1 MCLLVVL
8 VKSEGTA
15 EGSTDEFDQITTKYG
30 DTIIYDF

>member
-8 VKSEGTA
+8 VKSGGTA

-30 DTIIYDF
+30 DAIKFET